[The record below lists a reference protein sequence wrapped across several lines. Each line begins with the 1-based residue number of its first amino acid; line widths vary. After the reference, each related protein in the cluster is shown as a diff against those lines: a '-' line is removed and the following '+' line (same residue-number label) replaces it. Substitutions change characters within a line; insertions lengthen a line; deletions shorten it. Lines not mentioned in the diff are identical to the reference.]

1 MKIYNEPTWY
11 DGIKKENELIEKE
24 KHLEEEISGY
34 WEFSN
39 IELGMVVR
47 VIVGIFTLG
56 LSEAVFKCIR
66 MYKAKR
72 SEIYGPPIVKS
83 VSWYENNK
91 KKRTW
96 HDQSH
101 SEEAQSQTQR
111 NRNRSRRNRQLGS
124 RAPSRYGLMYRNGM
138 PTRFWV

>member
-24 KHLEEEISGY
+24 KPLEDISSY
-34 WEFSN
+34 WEFCN
-39 IELGMVVR
+39 IELGIVAR

-56 LSEAVFKCIR
+56 LSEAVFKCMR
-66 MYKAKR
+66 MYKAKK
-72 SEIYGPPIVKS
+72 SEIYGPPIVKG
-83 VSWYENNK
+83 VSWYENGK
-91 KKRTW
+91 KKRVW
-96 HDQSH
+96 DDNQSH
-101 SEEAQSQTQR
+101 SEEAQSQPQR

-124 RAPSRYGLMYRNGM
+124 RAPNRYGLMYRNGM